1 MKKLKTLRF
10 FLLLGTLALFFGSC
24 NINKNL
30 MFKTPKDAIVKKDSI
45 PLQPATEYTISK
57 DDRFSF
63 QLYTNN
69 GEKIVDNM
77 TGLSENATTKTT
89 IEYLVRTNGTADL
102 PILGTVQVAGLTVKK
117 LEDTLA
123 FQYASKNGYN
133 DPFVQVKLTNQ
144 RVIVFPGSG
153 ADAKVVALQNNNTT
167 LMEVIALAGG
177 IADRGRADR
186 VKLMRV
192 VGTQRIVYEMD
203 LSTIDGL
210 KYADLI
216 VQANDYIYVE
226 PSEQVGKEFVES
238 AAPIVSL
245 FSSALI
251 ILTVLIN
258 QK

>member
-1 MKKLKTLRF
+1 MKKLKTLQF

-77 TGLSENATTKTT
+77 TGLSDNTTSKTT
-89 IEYLVRTNGTADL
+89 IEYLVRTNGMADL

-123 FQYASKNGYN
+123 SQYASKNGYN
-133 DPFVQVKLTNQ
+133 EPFVQVKLTNQ

-238 AAPIVSL
+238 VAPIVSL